1 MLNQIVLVGRLQDDI
16 KDSQINLV
24 VSRPFK
30 NEEGVYESDIIP
42 CELFKGIV
50 ENAKEY
56 CKKGDIIGVKGRLQT
71 KDDKVIIIAEK
82 LTFLS
87 SKKVEEDE

>member
-1 MLNQIVLVGRLQDDI
+1 MLNQIILVGRLQEDI

-30 NEEGVYESDIIP
+30 NEEGLYENDIIP
-42 CELFKGIV
+42 CELFKGLV